1 MSQTDPIAEML
12 TRIRNAIHARYNDV
26 ALSHSRLRE
35 AIVRVLAAEGFL
47 EAIEIEGEGY
57 KRQLKLKI
65 RYAQNRE
72 NREPVIRGLQRVSK
86 PSLRVYSGAER
97 MPRAAG
103 GMGMHVVSTP
113 LGVMT
118 DREARRKKVGGEILL
133 RVW

>member
-12 TRIRNAIHARYNDV
+12 TRIRNAIHARYNEV
-26 ALSHSRLRE
+26 ELSHSHLRE
-35 AIVRVLAAEGFL
+35 AIARVLAAEGFL
-47 EAIEIEGEGY
+47 QAVESEGEGY
-57 KRQLKLKI
+57 KRKLKLRI
-65 RYAQNRE
+65 SYAQNRE
-72 NREPVIRGLQRVSK
+72 KREPVIRGLQRVSK
-86 PSLRVYSGAER
+86 PSLRVYSGASK

-118 DREARRKKVGGEILL
+118 DHDARHKKVGGEILL